1 MASGMIL
8 WLPLIVLRSLIIGR
22 NTLLIDGMLLLAG
35 VVCILA
41 QDFAFQ
47 IKASWQYL
55 PTYAVCGMLVFA
67 LSVSVTTSH
76 PVRYLR
82 QVLRAIR
89 CRGRRVQKR
98 VVWGAVITAF
108 SEEIV
113 WRVVFQT
120 ILSVAV
126 GTYASIAVVAASFAL
141 LHRHRISGITV
152 QFAELLAFS
161 LTLGGL
167 FALTHDVMA
176 VIVVHAIR
184 NYLIG
189 IQGAD
194 SEAW

>member
-1 MASGMIL
+1 
-8 WLPLIVLRSLIIGR
+8 
-22 NTLLIDGMLLLAG
+22 
-35 VVCILA
+35 
-41 QDFAFQ
+41 
-47 IKASWQYL
+47 
-55 PTYAVCGMLVFA
+55 
-67 LSVSVTTSH
+67 
-76 PVRYLR
+76 
-82 QVLRAIR
+82 
-89 CRGRRVQKR
+89 
-98 VVWGAVITAF
+98 VITAL

-126 GTYASIAVVAASFAL
+126 GTNASIAVVAASFAL
-141 LHRHRISGITV
+141 LHRHRTAGITV

-161 LTLGGL
+161 LILGGL

-176 VIVVHAIR
+176 VIAVHAIR

>member
-8 WLPLIVLRSLIIGR
+8 WLPLIVFRSLIVVR
-22 NTLLIDGMLLLAG
+22 NTSLIDGMLLLAG

-47 IKASWQYL
+47 IKASWQHL
-55 PTYAVCGMLVFA
+55 PVYAVCGMLVFV

-82 QVLRAIR
+82 QVLRAIQ
-89 CRGRRVQKR
+89 CRGRSVQKR
-98 VVWGAVITAF
+98 VVWSAVITAL

-141 LHRHRISGITV
+141 LHRHRTAGITV

-161 LTLGGL
+161 LILGGL

>member
-1 MASGMIL
+1 MLSGMIL
-8 WLPLIVLRSLIIGR
+8 WLPLIVLRSFIIGR
-22 NTLLIDGMLLLAG
+22 NTILVDGMLLLTG

-41 QDFAFQ
+41 QDFVFQ
-47 IKASWQYL
+47 IKASWQHL
-55 PTYAVCGMLVFA
+55 PAYAVCGMLVFA

-82 QVLRAIR
+82 QVLRTIQ
-89 CRGRRVQKR
+89 CRGRSVQKR
-98 VVWGAVITAF
+98 VVWSAVITAL

-120 ILSVAV
+120 ILSVAI

-141 LHRHRISGITV
+141 LHRHRTTGITV
-152 QFAELLAFS
+152 QFVELLAFS
-161 LTLGGL
+161 LILGGL

-194 SEAW
+194 CEAR